1 MSLLQSREHHNT
13 VTVLIRCSREL
24 PSCFVVLAI
33 CVCAAKENVS
43 DHLHALHFCLSL
55 ARLLLLLLL
64 PSSCSTPLDRS
75 ACCGPFVLQLLELC
89 SRVSR
94 LRLLRVFL
102 VRCINESSRLTPSS
116 AASRA
121 YCDLFAKSCIFLT
134 SKKFVCFF
142 AHSWYLSNRRLT
154 SVENSCTHGY
164 WVPHV
169 ALSS

>member
-55 ARLLLLLLL
+55 TRLLLLLLL

-75 ACCGPFVLQLLELC
+75 ACCGPFVLRLLELS

-94 LRLLRVFL
+94 LRLLRCFSFVA
-102 VRCINESSRLTPSS
+102 STSPPDSRHRAPPRGHTVIC
-116 AASRA
+116 SRSLA
-121 YCDLFAKSCIFLT
+121 FS
-134 SKKFVCFF
+134 
-142 AHSWYLSNRRLT
+142 
-154 SVENSCTHGY
+154 
-164 WVPHV
+164 
-169 ALSS
+169 